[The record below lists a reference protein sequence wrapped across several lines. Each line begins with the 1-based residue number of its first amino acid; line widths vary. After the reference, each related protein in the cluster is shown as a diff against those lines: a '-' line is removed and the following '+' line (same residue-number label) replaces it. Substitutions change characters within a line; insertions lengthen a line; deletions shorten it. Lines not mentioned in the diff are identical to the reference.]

1 MNDKNKENPE
11 ELFEKFLDSQQ
22 ARQAAEDILE
32 GEQII
37 SQHPAP
43 VPDAKLVAD
52 IKVEM
57 SESLHRQRARAHRRM
72 VYKLVAAAAVIVL
85 AGVSVK
91 LYITTRSGPA
101 KTFAMSEVIWESDDI
116 TADDV
121 ELAVLTAEIE
131 QIESEIM
138 ALQLADN
145 GGNGYGAVT
154 DLEIELV
161 EINSD
166 FWKG

>member
-1 MNDKNKENPE
+1 M
-11 ELFEKFLDSQQ
+11 
-22 ARQAAEDILE
+22 
-32 GEQII
+32 
-37 SQHPAP
+37 
-43 VPDAKLVAD
+43 PDAKLVAE
-52 IKVEM
+52 IKVAM
-57 SESLHRQRARAHRRM
+57 AESLHRQKARAHRRM
-72 VYKLVAAAAVIVL
+72 VYKLVAAAAAVLVL

-91 LYITTRSGPA
+91 LSITTRSVPP
-101 KTFAMSEVIWESDDI
+101 KTIAMSEVMWESDDI
-116 TADDV
+116 AADDA
-121 ELAVLTAEIE
+121 ELAVLAAEIE

>member
-1 MNDKNKENPE
+1 MNSDNKENPE

-22 ARQAAEDILE
+22 AGQAGEDIRK

-57 SESLHRQRARAHRRM
+57 AESLQRQKVRAHRRM

-91 LYITTRSGPA
+91 LSITTRNGPP
-101 KTFAMSEVIWESDDI
+101 KTFAMSEVMWESDDI
-116 TADDV
+116 VADDA

-145 GGNGYGAVT
+145 GSNGYGAVT

>member
-1 MNDKNKENPE
+1 MNSENKENIE
-11 ELFEKFLDSQQ
+11 ELFEKFLDPQQ
-22 ARQAAEDILE
+22 ARQAAEDIRQ

-43 VPDAKLVAD
+43 VSDAKLVAE
-52 IKVEM
+52 IKAEM
-57 SESLHRQRARAHRRM
+57 AENLHRQKARTHRRM
-72 VYKLVAAAAVIVL
+72 VYKLAAAAAVLVL

-91 LYITTRSGPA
+91 LSITTNSGPP
-101 KTFAMSEVIWESDDI
+101 KTFAISEVIWESDDI
-116 TADDV
+116 TADDNQ
-121 ELAVLTAEIE
+121 LAVLTAEIE

-145 GGNGYGAVT
+145 GSNGYGAVT

-161 EINSD
+161 EIDSD